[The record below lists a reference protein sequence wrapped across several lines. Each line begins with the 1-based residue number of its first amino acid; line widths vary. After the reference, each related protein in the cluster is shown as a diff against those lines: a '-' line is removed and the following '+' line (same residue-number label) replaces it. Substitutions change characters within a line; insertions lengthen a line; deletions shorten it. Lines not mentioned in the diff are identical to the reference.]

1 MKQLT
6 SAAAAVVALLLMLS
20 FNLNAGATDTSLLVR
35 RPPQVRRSKKSIRDY
50 SQFLHRTHLNNEKT
64 ACDSCHKFPTDN
76 WKTVRAG
83 DAAFPDVAE
92 FPEHGTCLNCHRQQ
106 FFARQRPAPAIC
118 SNCHVNATPRDTA
131 RFLFPSLG
139 DVTDGGK
146 SKKNN
151 VAEFKIEFPHDKHED
166 QECVVCHKT
175 EAPEEG
181 AKINP
186 RSHGVC
192 FSCHNVE
199 SELSPAPSACNKC
212 HKLQLTPA
220 ITQRATHPPATAGGT
235 DLFQIRLINFEV
247 NATQQM
253 KVPDDADYS
262 KFQHESAYHQ
272 RLPCLLCH
280 RRDTDAT
287 RPTMPGGKDHKPC
300 AGCHVKQFA
309 DRSGPICANCH
320 TEPSSGALKAF
331 PKLSSFTMKFDH
343 ARHTG
348 VTCANCHRP
357 ARGGVA
363 LTIPVGPNAHAT
375 CFQCHGP
382 QSKAGDRDISSCGV
396 CHEIG
401 RYTRPSQSA
410 RAFKVGFSHAQH
422 NRDEGLSCSVCHNV
436 RGGLQ
441 TNEVSAPQPLNHH
454 AKRGSLSC
462 MSCHNGKRA
471 FGGDDFSSCKRCHQG
486 SAWHF

>member
-1 MKQLT
+1 MPSHTILCEAKT
-6 SAAAAVVALLLMLS
+6 GARYLLKLS
-20 FNLNAGATDTSLLVR
+20 C
-35 RPPQVRRSKKSIRDY
+35 
-50 SQFLHRTHLNNEKT
+50 E
-64 ACDSCHKFPTDN
+64 C
-76 WKTVRAG
+76 
-83 DAAFPDVAE
+83 DAARYGALSVSE
-92 FPEHGTCLNCHRQQ
+92 SWRRYGWGK
-106 FFARQRPAPAIC
+106 ARK
-118 SNCHVNATPRDTA
+118 T
-131 RFLFPSLG
+131 
-139 DVTDGGK
+139 K
-146 SKKNN
+146 

-181 AKINP
+181 AKIKP

-199 SELSPAPSACNKC
+199 SELSPVPSACNKC
-212 HKLQLTPA
+212 HKLQPTPA

-235 DLFQIRLINFEV
+235 DLFQVRLINFELAACNKLQLTSASLLDTVSTTRGSGWVRSHAAAGTDLFQVRLINFEV

-253 KVPDDADYS
+253 KVPDNADYS

-309 DRSGPICANCH
+309 DRSSPICTNCH
-320 TEPSSGALKAF
+320 TDPPSGALKTF
-331 PKLSSFTMKFDH
+331 PTLSSFNMRFDH
-343 ARHTG
+343 ARHAS
-348 VTCANCHRP
+348 VACANCHRP
-357 ARGGVA
+357 SRGGVA
-363 LTIPVGPNAHAT
+363 LTIPGGANAHAT

-396 CHEIG
+396 CHQLG
-401 RYTRPSQSA
+401 RYTSPSQSA

-422 NRDEGLSCSVCHNV
+422 NRDEGLSCKVCHNV